1 MIKTGDRFNLNNENW
16 EVIFID
22 NDAVVVA
29 RSENG
34 EEGIVSQR
42 TIYKNWYE
50 QQKQRA
56 DELAELYVQSE
67 KESESLSISLCERI
81 ERYQERTTKLIQEKS
96 KAVERADELEKRWS
110 ELVDVLKKKYEYY
123 KVRADDESAG
133 PIEQGKWKIAK
144 HEVLMALMTMA
155 ELQEDDND

>member
-1 MIKTGDRFNLNNENW
+1 MIKVGDKFNLNNENW

-22 NDAVVVA
+22 SDAVVVA

-42 TIYKNWYE
+42 TIYKNWCE

-81 ERYQERTTKLIQEKS
+81 ERYHERTTKLIQEKS

-110 ELVDVLKKKYEYY
+110 ELREWLDEQSSEYMTKYRKTYNE
-123 KVRADDESAG
+123 RDDEKSETYNEIFNKMMT
-133 PIEQGKWKIAK
+133 IEK
-144 HEVLMALMTMA
+144 
-155 ELQEDDND
+155 EDNNA